1 MSGKGPLTKTMSVP
15 ATLTR
20 LNGYAPAAIA
30 VNEKLAVVAAST
42 TIKAGDLLAYDS
54 NGFLVQ
60 AIAVGTT
67 VGSAITKSGQTYVAG
82 IALEEITTDSTGYSN
97 LPGEAQFLR
106 NSIKIAVP
114 THDTVIKLRVVG
126 IAGTITDGTEF
137 VPTVAGST
145 VTAAS
150 MEVGTGYKLCRVKED
165 ATNGFYA
172 VCKNSAQQ
180 EFVYDQLVPSQT
192 NSTVYPYVIGRIAAA
207 ARVTSGGLI

>member
-1 MSGKGPLTKTMSVP
+1 MSIP

-20 LNGYAPAAIA
+20 LNGYAPAAY
-30 VNEKLAVVAAST
+30 VNNQKLAVVAAST
-42 TIKAGDLLAYDS
+42 YIKQGDLLAYDS

-67 VGSAITKSGQTYVAG
+67 VGSAITKSGQTFIAG
-82 IALEEITTDSTGYSN
+82 IAMEDITTDSTGYSS

-106 NSIKIAVP
+106 NSIKISAP
-114 THDTVIKLRVVG
+114 THDLILKLRVVG

-137 VPTVAGST
+137 VPTTAGST

-165 ATNGFYA
+165 TNNGFYA

-180 EFVYDQLVPSQT
+180 EFVFDGNVPSQG
-192 NSTVYPYVIGRIAAA
+192 NSTVYPYVTGRIAAA
-207 ARVTSGGLI
+207 ARVTTGGLI